1 MDSNFLTADDF
12 EGIQPKPNCFEFD
25 NLVAVAFLALAK
37 SKGMPKTEVI
47 RKLQRSKN
55 PDVVGDNER
64 ERGKRN
70 KSPDAQPS
78 LPNPS
83 SFINFQKRKRSP
95 MRENVKPPPSTV
107 PSILIPNV
115 KEPKVEALMML
126 ERQECFSVD
135 AEVKKTQTGP
145 LETRIRSDIG
155 CSNIGENTRPTKNPE
170 VGEDRGLVPHPD
182 LSIPSSKN
190 PEEVVDEER
199 ERGERDKYLDDQPS
213 LPNPSSFIDIP
224 KRKRS
229 PMRENVKPPPST
241 VPSILIPIDK
251 EPKIEALMMIE
262 RDKEIFGVDV
272 KGKKTQRP
280 CLRKRIRSD
289 IGCSNGE
296 KARPMKKKK
305 KKRDCGP
312 LPPPDLPQNFRDKI
326 QALNGCELKLVIQKL
341 LSISDVDRKKY
352 RMSIPIGEIRNEF
365 LRSEEKAMFD
375 SGEEK
380 GKIKGIEVELIEPSC
395 ERVTTLSL
403 RKWWMNKGNGKTNP
417 IYNLANINWYKK
429 VVLGNG
435 LGEKTVVQLWAF
447 RVEGK
452 LQFALVKVEGA
463 GGGDG
468 GEVGG
473 HSGDGGGESGIGSSS
488 GGSGRGE
495 ADTTS

>member
-1 MDSNFLTADDF
+1 MDNNSLTADDF

-25 NLVAVAFLALAK
+25 NLVVVAFVALAK

-55 PDVVGDNER
+55 PDVVVVDNER
-64 ERGKRN
+64 ERGERI
-70 KSPDAQPS
+70 KSLDDQPS

-83 SFINFQKRKRSP
+83 SFINIRKRKRSP
-95 MRENVKPPPSTV
+95 MRENVKPPPSSV
-107 PSILIPNV
+107 PSILIPIDE
-115 KEPKVEALMML
+115 EPKVEALMML
-126 ERQECFSVD
+126 ERQECFSVN
-135 AEVKKTQTGP
+135 AEVKKTQMGP
-145 LETRIRSDIG
+145 LEKRIRSDIG
-155 CSNIGENTRPTKNPE
+155 CSNGENTRPTKNPE
-170 VGEDRGLVPHPD
+170 VGEDCGPVLHPY
-182 LSIPSSKN
+182 LSIRSSKN
-190 PEEVVDEER
+190 PEE
-199 ERGERDKYLDDQPS
+199 ERDKFLDDQPS
-213 LPNPSSFIDIP
+213 LPNPSSFLDIP

-272 KGKKTQRP
+272 KGKKTQRT

-305 KKRDCGP
+305 KKDYGP

-341 LSISDVDRKKY
+341 LSISDLNSQKY
-352 RMSIPIGEIRNEF
+352 RMSIPTGKIRNEF

-375 SGEEK
+375 SGKEK
-380 GKIKGIEVELIEPSC
+380 GKIKGLEVELIEPSC

-417 IYNLANINWYKK
+417 IYNLVNINWYNK

-435 LGEKTVVQLWAF
+435 LGNKTVVQLWAF

-463 GGGDG
+463 GGGGDG

-473 HSGDGGGESGIGSSS
+473 HGGDSGGESGIGSSS

>member
-1 MDSNFLTADDF
+1 MDNTFLTADDF
-12 EGIQPKPNCFEFD
+12 EGIEPKPNCFEFD
-25 NLVAVAFLALAK
+25 NLVAVAFVALAK
-37 SKGMPKTEVI
+37 SRGMPKAEVI
-47 RKLQRSKN
+47 RKLQQSKN
-55 PDVVGDNER
+55 PAAVVDNER
-64 ERGKRN
+64 DRGERN
-70 KSPDAQPS
+70 KSLDDQPS

-83 SFINFQKRKRSP
+83 SFTNIQKRKRSP
-95 MRENVKPPPSTV
+95 MRENVKPPPSAV
-107 PSILIPNV
+107 PSILIPID

-126 ERQECFSVD
+126 ERHECFSVD
-135 AEVKKTQTGP
+135 AEVKKTQTAP
-145 LETRIRSDIG
+145 LEKRIRSDIG
-155 CSNIGENTRPTKNPE
+155 CSTGENTRPTKKPK
-170 VGEDRGLVPHPD
+170 VGEDCGPVPHPD

-199 ERGERDKYLDDQPS
+199 EIEERDKYLYDQSS

-229 PMRENVKPPPST
+229 PMRENVKPPPSAF
-241 VPSILIPIDK
+241 PSILIPIDK

-262 RDKEIFGVDV
+262 REQEFFGVDV
-272 KGKKTQRP
+272 KGNKTQRP
-280 CLRKRIRSD
+280 CLRKHIRSD
-289 IGCSNGE
+289 IGCSNGG
-296 KARPMKKKK
+296 KARPMKK

-341 LSISDVDRKKY
+341 LSMSDVDSKKY

-375 SGEEK
+375 SGKEK

-403 RKWWMNKGNGKTNP
+403 RKWWMDKGNGKTNP
-417 IYNLANINWYKK
+417 IYNLANKNWNNK
-429 VVLGNG
+429 VVLGND
-435 LGEKTVVQLWAF
+435 LGKKTVVQLWAF

-473 HSGDGGGESGIGSSS
+473 RSGNVGGGESGTGSSS
-488 GGSGRGE
+488 GGS
-495 ADTTS
+495 